1 MGKKPT
7 ELTMWMN
14 CETIILILKMGSQK
28 VIHRISPENGMM
40 EISSVKSSIRGWERL
55 CVPIRHNT
63 GKGVFQL
70 HVDRDTCK
78 GSTDTPKEATL

>member
-1 MGKKPT
+1 
-7 ELTMWMN
+7 
-14 CETIILILKMGSQK
+14 
-28 VIHRISPENGMM
+28 MM

-70 HVDRDTCK
+70 HVDRDTGK
-78 GSTDTPKEATL
+78 ESTDTPKEATL